1 MIKPQTGLPLAML
14 VLALSSGA
22 LADTFTVTNINDT
35 GTGSLR
41 QAITDANNHS
51 GLDTIAFD
59 IPGTG
64 VHTITPATALPNI
77 TDAVII
83 DGYTQP
89 GASANTL
96 AVGDNAQ
103 LRIQLDGTTTAGN
116 GLAFGPPGGS
126 TVRGLI
132 INNYQVGICLS
143 LGFEYGSSKNL
154 IEGNFIGVDATGTIA
169 DDT

>member
-1 MIKPQTGLPLAML
+1 MIKRKTGLTLAML

-22 LADTFTVTNINDT
+22 LADTFTVTNTNDT

-41 QAITDANNHS
+41 QAVTDANNHS

-103 LRIQLDGTTTAGN
+103 LLIQLDGSTTAGN

-132 INNYQVGICLS
+132 ISNYQVG
-143 LGFEYGSSKNL
+143 K
-154 IEGNFIGVDATGTIA
+154 IGRAHV
-169 DDT
+169 

>member
-1 MIKPQTGLPLAML
+1 MIKPKTGLTLAML

-35 GTGSLR
+35 GTGSFR

-59 IPGTG
+59 IPGTSI
-64 VHTITPATALPNI
+64 HTITPATPLPSI

-103 LRIQLDGTTTAGN
+103 LRIQLDGTTTAGK
-116 GLAFGPPGGS
+116 GLLLVAFS
-126 TVRGLI
+126 TCSRA
-132 INNYQVGICLS
+132 C
-143 LGFEYGSSKNL
+143 
-154 IEGNFIGVDATGTIA
+154 
-169 DDT
+169 